1 MTRRLEAGPLLV
13 TLGAL
18 LLLVSLFLNWYTG
31 DITAW
36 EAFEVWDLVL
46 FVLALGAIAAG
57 LGLTTQDVDVV
68 DRKVLPAGVVVVAV
82 IVGSQLLDPPPAAAA
97 SDPDTGIWLA
107 VGAAVLMC
115 VGALLI
121 YGKVHLSLTVEGREP
136 RRRHV
141 AAVDARGPADPT
153 TDNIPAVRP
162 EPASSGRLFARDR
175 APETGEAKPG
185 AGASDAAEADEP
197 VAAGGNDAPEPKQD

>member
-18 LLLVSLFLNWYTG
+18 LLLVSLFLSWFTG
-31 DITAW
+31 EITAW

-57 LGLTTQDVDVV
+57 LGLTTQDVELV
-68 DRKVLPAGVVVVAV
+68 DRRLLPAGVAAVLV
-82 IVGSQLLDPPPAAAA
+82 IVASQILDPPPAASA
-97 SDPDTGIWLA
+97 SDPDTGAWLA
-107 VGAAVLMC
+107 LGAALLMC
-115 VGALLI
+115 VGAVLTF
-121 YGKVHLSLTVEGREP
+121 GRVRLSLTVEGREP

-153 TDNIPAVRP
+153 TDNIPAVKP
-162 EPASSGRLFARDR
+162 EPATGGRLFARDR
-175 APETGEAKPG
+175 GSAAVEAPPDQVETA
-185 AGASDAAEADEP
+185 P
-197 VAAGGNDAPEPKQD
+197 VAGNEPGKPKQE